1 MAKEILPKIFLGV
14 FLWFFVTE
22 RTSAEN
28 AQGISFSPC
37 QATKLKMML
46 ESAMLFLNGAQNFT
60 ETILVDEDKGDEMS
74 ICRHPMDCEDILHC
88 GKKTSGIYR
97 IWPINRII
105 EGSVSVYCD
114 METDGGGWT
123 VFQRR
128 GDFGQAKDFFY
139 KNWEAYK
146 KGFGTLEEDFWL
158 GNDLLFAISNQRLY
172 SLRIDLEDFEGEEKY
187 AFYDSFWID
196 GEKCNYPLYINT
208 FNGTAGDSLSYH
220 NGSQFT
226 TKDQDND
233 VYRFANCAHHHKGG
247 WWYKSCHNV
256 NINGLYRRGKY
267 GSGEDGVEWRGFI
280 GTGYSHKDVVM
291 KIKPLLTKTLQP
303 NK

>member
-158 GNDLLFAISNQRLY
+158 G
-172 SLRIDLEDFEGEEKY
+172 
-187 AFYDSFWID
+187 
-196 GEKCNYPLYINT
+196 
-208 FNGTAGDSLSYH
+208 DSLSYH

-247 WWYKSCHNV
+247 WWYKSCQHANL
-256 NINGLYRRGKY
+256 NGLYENGTDPSTGSSDQAVNWFSWKGYDTLAFTEMKIRAY
-267 GSGEDGVEWRGFI
+267 GSSYTVIEDEC
-280 GTGYSHKDVVM
+280 K
-291 KIKPLLTKTLQP
+291 
-303 NK
+303 NKLRN